1 MRAAVEVPQATDQR
15 PSHVGL
21 SPASRSLHSLQPS
34 TDASG
39 SFTAADRVMA
49 SELRDRSEP
58 GDALSMMVSSMVRM
72 VQAGKTSGASASRWS
87 AS

>member
-1 MRAAVEVPQATDQR
+1 MEEPQAADQR
-15 PSHVGL
+15 PSHVGR

-34 TDASG
+34 TVSSG
-39 SFTAADRVMA
+39 SVTAAERVMA
-49 SELRDRSEP
+49 AELRDRSEP

-72 VQAGKTSGASASRWS
+72 VQAGKTSKASASRWS